1 MFNLN
6 NEISPNITKKAE
18 NNLRNQQILVFYRD
32 GITYLLDMDTISE
45 IQTELSHFKAHPL
58 VGQEQK
64 LKVNNP
70 KHMDK
75 QNVFNRTCNR

>member
-1 MFNLN
+1 MRFPQHNK
-6 NEISPNITKKAE
+6 ESRKQSPQSTKTRF
-18 NNLRNQQILVFYRD
+18 LPRRY
-32 GITYLLDMDTISE
+32 YLLDMDTISE